1 MNARLDFRTIS
12 IAFIMALVF
21 SYVLCIAGDLLFGW
35 TMYEAW
41 MPLLPG
47 FMWPLTAGGFAIGFL
62 WLVGYGIYV
71 AALLVLPYNY
81 LSRRFLLES

>member
-1 MNARLDFRTIS
+1 MNGGLNFRAVS
-12 IAFIMALVF
+12 ITFIVGLTLT
-21 SYVLCIAGDLLFGW
+21 YVLCIAGDLLLEW

-47 FMWPLTAGGFAIGFL
+47 FTWPLTAGGFVIGLL
-62 WLVGYGIYV
+62 WLVGYGVYG

-81 LSRRFLLES
+81 LHRRSLQES